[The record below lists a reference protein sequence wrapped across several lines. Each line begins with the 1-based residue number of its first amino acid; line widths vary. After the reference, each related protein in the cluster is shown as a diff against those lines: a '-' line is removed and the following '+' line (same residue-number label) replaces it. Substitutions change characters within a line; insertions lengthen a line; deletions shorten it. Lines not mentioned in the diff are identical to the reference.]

1 MTVEFRAN
9 RLALIPPSPASG
21 KPKLNKWLHYKTPG
35 DAPGGFF

>member
-1 MTVEFRAN
+1 MANEFRAS

-21 KPKLNKWLHYKTPG
+21 KPKLYDWLHFKTPG